1 METPRKEGIQ
11 MNESKTAPETQEKK
25 CLILYCSSHHQNTE
39 TLVKKAAAQL
49 PDIDVMPLSG
59 DCRPE
64 LSRYELIGLA
74 SGIYMGRPHA
84 AMQSFLEVHQ
94 KELKGRKV
102 FTLLTSGAN
111 QKKYGTAFSSLLE
124 GYGCTVLGNYQ
135 CKGFDTFGPWKLI
148 GGIAK
153 GHPDNSDIAGAEA
166 FLRGILSKQ
175 G

>member
-1 METPRKEGIQ
+1 
-11 MNESKTAPETQEKK
+11 MNESKTAPEARKK
-25 CLILYCSSHHQNTE
+25 RCLILYCSSHHQNTE

-49 PDIDVMPLSG
+49 SDIAVMPLSEN
-59 DCRPE
+59 CLPE

-74 SGIYMGRPHA
+74 SGIYMGR
-84 AMQSFLEVHQ
+84 
-94 KELKGRKV
+94 V

-153 GHPDNSDIAGAEA
+153 GHPDTSDIAGAQA
-166 FLRGILSKQ
+166 FLRGILRTQ
-175 G
+175 A

>member
-1 METPRKEGIQ
+1 
-11 MNESKTAPETQEKK
+11 MNESKTAPEVRKK
-25 CLILYCSSHHQNTE
+25 RCLILYCSSHHQNTE

-49 PDIDVMPLSG
+49 SDIAVMPLSEN
-59 DCRPE
+59 CLPE

-84 AMQSFLEVHQ
+84 SMQSFLEAHQ
-94 KELKGRKV
+94 KELKGRRV

-124 GYGCTVLGNYQ
+124 GYGCTILGNYQ

-153 GHPDNSDIAGAEA
+153 GHPDTSDIAGAQA
-166 FLRGILSKQ
+166 FLRGILRTQ
-175 G
+175 A